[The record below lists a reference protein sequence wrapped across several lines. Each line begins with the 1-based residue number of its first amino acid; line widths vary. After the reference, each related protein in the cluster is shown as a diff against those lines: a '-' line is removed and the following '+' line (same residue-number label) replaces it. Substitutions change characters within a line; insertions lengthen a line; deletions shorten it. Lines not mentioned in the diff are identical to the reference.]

1 MGCYLC
7 EPDEY
12 PTGDAW
18 NEPCAECDARYLADY
33 LHRSGM
39 VSEHEIVAEHGKRLV
54 VSRSDIIER
63 NRNVVASWPDD
74 IASQRMW
81 ALSVVVQGD
90 QSIRLPTRDATAAD
104 VLDQHLVLA
113 DRVMAW
119 VNGG

>member
-1 MGCYLC
+1 M
-7 EPDEY
+7 
-12 PTGDAW
+12 
-18 NEPCAECDARYLADY
+18 
-33 LHRSGM
+33 
-39 VSEHEIVAEHGKRLV
+39 SEHEIVAEHGKRLV
-54 VSRSDIIER
+54 VSRSDVIER